1 MADDY
6 LWDPSAQPDAEIE
19 RLERLLGRF
28 RGSPPSSFGPRPSAF
43 DGRPSSVVPRS
54 SSIAYLAIAA
64 SLLCG
69 CTIGLWHITRL
80 ETPAWA
86 IQRVAGVPV
95 INAAPVVDNSR
106 LAVGQWLETDRDA
119 RATVRVGDIG
129 LVQVDPHTRVQ
140 LVDTTAGNHRLALA
154 RGTVH
159 ALIWAPPGEFFVETP
174 SSTAVDLG
182 CAYTLQVDPDGN
194 GTIDVTTGWVAFE
207 HRGRESFI
215 PAGARCRTRVGT
227 GPGTPYFPDARE
239 GFEASLSL
247 VDFGERG
254 RRQRA
259 LDDVLARAR
268 GRDAITLWHLLRR
281 VERSERGRVFDA
293 LAICA
298 PPPASVTR
306 DGIVSG
312 DRRMLDDWW
321 DALGLGT
328 TSWWRT
334 WKREWR

>member
-1 MADDY
+1 VADDY
-6 LWDPSAQPDAEIE
+6 LWDRSGPPDPEIE

-28 RGSPPSSFGPRPSAF
+28 RGSVRPASFVPRPST
-43 DGRPSSVVPRS
+43 RRLPIV
-54 SSIAYLAIAA
+54 YLAIAA
-64 SLLCG
+64 SLVWSCG
-69 CTIGLWHITRL
+69 LGLWHIVHVK
-80 ETPAWA
+80 TPAWA

-95 INAAPVVDNSR
+95 IDAAPVGDSSR

-140 LVDTTAGNHRLALA
+140 LLDTSAGNHRLALA

-182 CAYTLQVDPDGN
+182 CAYTLRVDPQGN
-194 GTIDVTTGWVAFE
+194 GTIDVAAGWVAFE

-215 PAGARCRTRVGT
+215 PAGARCRTRVGA
-227 GPGTPYFPDARE
+227 GPGTPYFPDTAE
-239 GFEASLSL
+239 DFQASLSL

-254 RRQRA
+254 RRERA
-259 LDDVLARAR
+259 LDDVLARA
-268 GRDAITLWHLLRR
+268 GSRDAITLWHLLRR
-281 VERSERGRVFDA
+281 VDGNDRGRVFDR
-293 LAICA
+293 LAAFA

-312 DRRMLDDWW
+312 NRRMLDAWW
-321 DALGLGT
+321 DALGLGS

-334 WKREWR
+334 WKSEWR